1 MTSLKG
7 EQKIRLSSTSSGVAW
22 NFVRFISSGARRSR
36 SPVENSQART
46 RLPTL
51 SGVIWLSGENRDPPR
66 SPPQCSQAEAGS
78 KIKKKAQKMETKEMN
93 RRTGF
98 RILPPQ
104 AQRHACG
111 IDYPIDTSVST
122 PAVAIVAA
130 TAAAKPAETD
140 PDADA
145 DRRGAGRTV
154 HLSRRR
160 PGHGHGVLIGLAP
173 TR

>member
-78 KIKKKAQKMETKEMN
+78 KTKIKAQKMATQEMN

-104 AQRHACG
+104 AQRNACG
-111 IDYPIDTSVST
+111 IDYPIETSVST
-122 PAVAIVAA
+122 PAAA
-130 TAAAKPAETD
+130 VVTAAAAATTNPAN
-140 PDADA
+140 ADA
-145 DRRGAGRTV
+145 DTDP
-154 HLSRRR
+154 RRR
-160 PGHGHGVLIGLAP
+160 RIIHARRRIIVHH
-173 TR
+173 

>member
-78 KIKKKAQKMETKEMN
+78 KIEAKAKKMVTKEMN
-93 RRTGF
+93 RRTGL

-104 AQRHACG
+104 AQCNACG
-111 IDYPIDTSVST
+111 IDYPIDASVST
-122 PAVAIVAA
+122 PAATIV
-130 TAAAKPAETD
+130 TAASATKPAEANADTD
-140 PDADA
+140 AEP
-145 DRRGAGRTV
+145 RR
-154 HLSRRR
+154 
-160 PGHGHGVLIGLAP
+160 
-173 TR
+173 

>member
-66 SPPQCSQAEAGS
+66 SPPQCSQAETGS
-78 KIKKKAQKMETKEMN
+78 AIPVQEMATTQVN
-93 RRTGF
+93 RQTGF
-98 RILPPQ
+98 CILPPQ
-104 AQRHACG
+104 AQHNACG
-111 IDYPIDTSVST
+111 ID
-122 PAVAIVAA
+122 
-130 TAAAKPAETD
+130 
-140 PDADA
+140 
-145 DRRGAGRTV
+145 
-154 HLSRRR
+154 
-160 PGHGHGVLIGLAP
+160 
-173 TR
+173 

>member
-22 NFVRFISSGARRSR
+22 NFVRFITSGARVSR
-36 SPVENSQART
+36 SPVRNSQART

-78 KIKKKAQKMETKEMN
+78 EMKAQKTATKEMN
-93 RRTGF
+93 RRVEF

-104 AQRHACG
+104 AQRNACG
-111 IDYPIDTSVST
+111 IDYPIDASVST
-122 PAVAIVAA
+122 P
-130 TAAAKPAETD
+130 
-140 PDADA
+140 
-145 DRRGAGRTV
+145 
-154 HLSRRR
+154 
-160 PGHGHGVLIGLAP
+160 
-173 TR
+173 